1 MDFFPSSETLSLW
14 LVEYG
19 PMALFFLLALEI
31 IALPIP
37 GEPLMILTGVLMCN
51 GDLAIAPTLLAGYAG
66 AACGITVSYTIG
78 RTAGS
83 YIVVGY
89 GDRLGITQVRMQKV
103 QGWFNRFGK
112 WTLMIGYFVPGI
124 RHFTGF
130 TAGMVSLDTRQFMLY
145 AYTGAFVWVTTF
157 LALGYFLG
165 EYWMSF
171 FDQIVVFLG
180 NLFS

>member
-1 MDFFPSSETLSLW
+1 MDYFTNDTLSLW
-14 LVEYG
+14 LIEYG

-66 AACGITVSYTIG
+66 AIAGITVSYTIG
-78 RTAGS
+78 RTAGN

-89 GDRLGITQVRMQKV
+89 GDRIGITQARMSKV
-103 QGWFNRFGK
+103 TGWFSRFGK
-112 WTLMIGYFVPGI
+112 WTLTIGYFVPGI

-130 TAGMVSLDTRQFMLY
+130 TAGMASLDSRQFMLF
-145 AYTGAFVWVTTF
+145 AYGGAFVWVTTF
-157 LALGYFLG
+157 FALGYFLG
-165 EYWMSF
+165 DYWMTF
-171 FDQIVVFLG
+171 FDRIIDFFRNVFG
-180 NLFS
+180 